1 MPSSDIALIT
11 GASRGIGRSTAKAFA
26 SSGLTV
32 YAIARNLEDL
42 NSLQQEI
49 SHEGGRCI
57 YQSTDLMIDD
67 QIDRIVENVKS
78 TGMKIAVLVHNAG
91 IAKVGQLKDMKPSD
105 WRETIELNL
114 TAPFLL
120 THKLFPYLADYCHIF
135 FINSVAGR
143 QTFPEWSAY
152 CASKWGLKAM
162 ADVLRQELGGTG
174 IKVTSVYPSSV
185 DTALHDHLPYD
196 WDREKMLKDA
206 DVSKAI
212 IACFKQSSQ
221 VQIREID
228 LENLSGTF

>member
-1 MPSSDIALIT
+1 MSSDIALIT

-26 SSGLTV
+26 SNGLTV
-32 YAIARNLEDL
+32 YAIARNLEGL

-49 SHEGGRCI
+49 VHEKGRCI
-57 YQSTDLMIDD
+57 CQSTDLMIDD
-67 QIDRIVENVKS
+67 QLDLIVEKVKS

-91 IAKVGQLKDMKPSD
+91 IAKVGPVKNMQPAD

-114 TAPFLL
+114 NVPFLL
-120 THKLFPYLADYCHIF
+120 THKLFPYLTDCCHIF

-152 CASKWGLKAM
+152 CASKWGLRAL
-162 ADVLRQELGGTG
+162 ADSLRQELGETG

-185 DTALHDHLPYD
+185 DTTLHDRLPYD
-196 WDREKMLKDA
+196 WDRQKMLKDV
-206 DVSKAI
+206 DVAEAI
-212 IACFKQSSQ
+212 IACFKQSGQ